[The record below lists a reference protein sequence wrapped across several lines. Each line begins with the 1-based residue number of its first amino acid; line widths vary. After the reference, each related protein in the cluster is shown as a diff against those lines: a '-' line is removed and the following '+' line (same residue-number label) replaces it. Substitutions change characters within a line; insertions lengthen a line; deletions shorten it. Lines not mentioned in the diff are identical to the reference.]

1 MKILLVNKFHYR
13 KGGSETYYFTLAESL
28 MNRGHEVVYFAMEDE
43 KNFPC
48 EQAQYFV
55 SNVDYNNGGGVLN
68 KAKAA
73 LKLIYSKE
81 SKDKMEQLIHAEKP
95 DLAIFNLVHRQ
106 ISLSIVDAL
115 NKYNIPIMF
124 VMHDLICACP
134 NYTMLSGGMV
144 CEKCLGK
151 HFINCV
157 KNKCTKDSTAK
168 SVIAMLEANYYLFKK
183 TYNKIDTYITPSGFY
198 RKKLD
203 QARFT
208 KSPIIH
214 RKNLLPIN
222 TVYEL
227 PQKVGNYILFFG
239 RLSQEKGI
247 LTLIEAMKKVKSD
260 DELWLLGN
268 GPQKEELKR
277 YIVGNQLGAKVKLLG
292 FKTGEELQTIVAESK
307 AVVLPS
313 EWYENGPYSVM
324 EAMSKGRPVIASN
337 IGGLPELVE
346 DGVTGYVFES
356 KNANDLSDKMN
367 KLLELDEETYIQM
380 SKAAIEKAKADFN
393 PDNYVDFIICE
404 YNKII
409 SKRGK

>member
-1 MKILLVNKFHYR
+1 VKILLVNKFHYR

-28 MNRGHEVVYFAMEDE
+28 INRGHEVVYFAMEDE
-43 KNFPC
+43 KNLAC

-55 SNVDYNNGGGVLN
+55 SNVDYNNGGVLN
-68 KAKAA
+68 QAKAV
-73 LKLIYSKE
+73 LKIIYSNE
-81 SKDKMEQLIHAEKP
+81 SKDKMEQLIHTEKP

-106 ISLSIVDAL
+106 ITLSIVDAL
-115 NKYNIPIMF
+115 NDHNIPIMF

-134 NYTMLSGGMV
+134 SYTMLSGGMV

-157 KNKCTKDSTAK
+157 KNKCVKGSVLKSTL
-168 SVIAMLEANYYLFKK
+168 AMLEADYYQFKK
-183 TYNKIDTYITPSGFY
+183 TYNKIDLYITPSVFY
-198 RKKLD
+198 KKKLD
-203 QARFT
+203 EACFT
-208 KSPIIH
+208 KSQIIY
-214 RKNLLPIN
+214 RKNPLPID

-227 PQKVGNYILFFG
+227 PKKVGNYILFFG

-260 DELWLLGN
+260 DELWILGN
-268 GPQKEELKR
+268 GPQKEELEQ
-277 YIVGNQLGAKVKLLG
+277 YILVNKLSTKVKLLG
-292 FKTGEELQTIVAESK
+292 FKTGVELKNIVAESK
-307 AVVLPS
+307 AVILPS

-324 EAMSKGRPVIASN
+324 EAMSKGRPVIAAK

-346 DGVTGYVFES
+346 DGVTGYVFEP
-356 KNANDLSDKMN
+356 KNVNELADEIN
-367 KLLELDEETYIQM
+367 KLLALDEENYMKM

-393 PDNYVDFIICE
+393 PDNYVDFIIDE

-409 SKRGK
+409 SKRGN

>member
-1 MKILLVNKFHYR
+1 MKIVLVNKFHYR
-13 KGGSETYYFTLAESL
+13 KGGSETYCFTLAESL

-48 EQAQYFV
+48 EHSKYFV
-55 SNVDYNNGGGVLN
+55 SNVDYNNGGALN

-73 LKLIYSKE
+73 LKIIYSKE
-81 SKDKMEQLIHAEKP
+81 SKDKMTQLIQTEKP

-106 ISLSIVDAL
+106 ITLSIVDAL
-115 NKYNIPIMF
+115 SKYNIPIMF

-134 NYTMLSGGMV
+134 NYTMLSGGML

-157 KNKCTKDSTAK
+157 KNKCVKNSTIK
-168 SVIAMLEANYYLFKK
+168 SAIAMFEADFYQFRK
-183 TYNKIDTYITPSGFY
+183 TYNNIDTYITPSGFY
-198 RKKLD
+198 KKKLD
-203 QARFT
+203 EACFT
-208 KSPIIH
+208 KSSIIH
-214 RKNLLPIN
+214 MKNPLPID

-247 LTLIEAMKKVKSD
+247 LTLIEAMKKVKND
-260 DELWLLGN
+260 DELWILGN
-268 GPQKEELKR
+268 GPQREELEQF
-277 YIVGNQLGAKVKLLG
+277 IAGNGLSTKVKLLG
-292 FKTGEELQTIVAESK
+292 FMIGAELKSIVAESK

-324 EAMSKGRPVIASN
+324 EAMSKGRPVIAAN
-337 IGGLPELVE
+337 IGGLPEMVE
-346 DGVTGYVFES
+346 DGVSGYVFES
-356 KNANDLSDKMN
+356 KNANDLSDKLN
-367 KLLELDEETYIQM
+367 KLLALDEENYMRM

-393 PDNYVDFIICE
+393 PDNYVDFIIDQ

-409 SKRGK
+409 LKRGK